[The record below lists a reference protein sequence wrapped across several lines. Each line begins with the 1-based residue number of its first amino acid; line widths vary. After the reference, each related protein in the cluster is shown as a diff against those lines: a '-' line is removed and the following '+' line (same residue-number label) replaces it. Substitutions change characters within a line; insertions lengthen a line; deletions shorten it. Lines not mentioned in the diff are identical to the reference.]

1 MSKYILG
8 QVFLD
13 RYEVEKAHRQM
24 CTSLFGGCETDAEW
38 EEYASSKARKVFTIV
53 VGIPVGIVGAAVGIA
68 WTIATAPLRI
78 FAKIVKEVG
87 EVYLISTNPFV
98 LYKESNK
105 EASE

>member
-8 QVFLD
+8 QAFLD
-13 RYEVEKAHRQM
+13 RYEIEKEHRMM
-24 CTSLFGGCETDAEW
+24 CTDLFGGCETDAEW
-38 EEYASSKARKVFTIV
+38 EEYASSKARKVLNIV

-68 WTIATAPLRI
+68 WAIATAPLRI

-87 EVYLISTNPFV
+87 GLYLIITNPFV
-98 LYKESNK
+98 LYKEGKK